1 MIACKLVYNHKKMTK
16 RVNRRKFFR
25 NSAFSFAGIMLGS
38 EILGCNPDKLSPDR
52 SSASAAYNIMKEVM
66 KYRKISAH
74 DHVGIP
80 GWITIEDL
88 IDVADRLGIEKM
100 EVSKPM
106 SADSETVAT
115 PEEFRKCNDIVL
127 KAMKQYPDRYLGS
140 CFVNPVYGKESL
152 EEINRCMDQGM
163 IGLKVYNQVKIN
175 DPLFYPIIEKF
186 IDLKMIILMHAG
198 CGIGFGGKR
207 TKYGNVQP
215 NASIPE
221 DFVDAAIR
229 YPEAMF
235 QYAHTGGG
243 GDWEYACKA
252 MKDYPNIYVD
262 TSGSNN
268 CGNMIDYALKYLGEE
283 RLFFGT
289 DGSYYQGVGTIL
301 ASNLNDAQKEKIF
314 FENFNNILR
323 KAGNHVN

>member
-1 MIACKLVYNHKKMTK
+1 MPEKID
-16 RVNRRKFFR
+16 RRKFFR
-25 NSAFSFAGIMLGS
+25 NTSLSAAGLILGS
-38 EILGCNPDKLSPDR
+38 NMVELSPKYALP
-52 SSASAAYNIMKEVM
+52 SASYHIMNEVL
-66 KYRKISAH
+66 KYRKIDAH
-74 DHVGIP
+74 EHIGL
-80 GWITIEDL
+80 GGTIEEQ
-88 IDVADRLGIEKM
+88 INIADRLGIEKL
-100 EVSKPM
+100 EVSKPI
-106 SADSETVAT
+106 SADSDTEAT
-115 PEEFRKCNDIVL
+115 PEEFRKCNDVIL
-127 KAMKQYPDRYLGS
+127 SAMKQFPDRYLGS

-152 EEINRCMDQGM
+152 DEINRCIDHGM

-186 IDLKMIILMHAG
+186 IDLRMIILMHAH
-198 CGIGFGGKR
+198 CGLGVGGKR
-207 TKYGNVQP
+207 TKYGNIQP

-221 DFVDAAIR
+221 DFVDASKR

-252 MKDYPNIYVD
+252 IKDYPNIFVD

-268 CGNMIDYALKYLGEE
+268 EGNMVDFALNYLGED

-289 DGSYYQGVGTIL
+289 DSSYYQGVAGIL
-301 ASNLNDAQKEKIF
+301 ASKLNESQKKKIF

-323 KAGNHVN
+323 KSGNNVL